1 MKTKR
6 AMMLVSTDPES
17 MRLGASELLENL
29 KEALEAYQLQDEV
42 DIAEIQDIERTNILP
57 IVVVYPEATV
67 YGPVKPGDARY
78 LVEEHLYKGRV
89 AEDLLAPPKQLT
101 GQIGSLRAHKGYNP
115 SEQRIVLERAGRI
128 DPE

>member
-67 YGPVKPGDARY
+67 YGPVKPGDAR
-78 LVEEHLYKGRV
+78 
-89 AEDLLAPPKQLT
+89 
-101 GQIGSLRAHKGYNP
+101 
-115 SEQRIVLERAGRI
+115 
-128 DPE
+128 

>member
-42 DIAEIQDIERTNILP
+42 DIAEIQDI
-57 IVVVYPEATV
+57 
-67 YGPVKPGDARY
+67 
-78 LVEEHLYKGRV
+78 
-89 AEDLLAPPKQLT
+89 
-101 GQIGSLRAHKGYNP
+101 
-115 SEQRIVLERAGRI
+115 
-128 DPE
+128 

>member
-42 DIAEIQDIERTNILP
+42 DIAEISDIERTNILP
-57 IVVVYPEATV
+57 FVVVYPEAAV

-89 AEDLLAPPKQLT
+89 AEDLLAP
-101 GQIGSLRAHKGYNP
+101 R
-115 SEQRIVLERAGRI
+115 
-128 DPE
+128 